1 MPPLGIIIQEK
12 IPLWINACAY
22 FREQS
27 RAKDECREW
36 SFNILNIISKAG
48 LFTNGIEAE
57 KESNQSS
64 LYNYISIYLMFFSFV
79 TIVPAVYIV

>member
-22 FREQS
+22 LLEQS
-27 RAKDECREW
+27 RAKHECREC
-36 SFNILNIISKAG
+36 SVNTLNIISKAG

-57 KESNQSS
+57 KNSNQSS
-64 LYNYISIYLMFFSFV
+64 LYKYLPNGFF
-79 TIVPAVYIV
+79 PLLQ

>member
-1 MPPLGIIIQEK
+1 MPPHGIIIQEK